1 MGVIKFVIWFPIF
14 VFFLTKDKSFCK
26 WRGLGITKPVIFC
39 GRHKCM
45 TRQWIRITTN
55 SIIRDSCFFFKIK
68 SDTFLIPSSPSP
80 HNWQPNQRIRY
91 FQLALN
97 FWCEKNYGFINII
110 GNKVLW
116 TRKYNRRSSGT
127 SGIPVFTAFS
137 NLNFALIRTVP
148 STWHIAALQLKDEL
162 TLMKNSGQVCFFSEL
177 ITIYLLIGVG
187 WISVGGTQLVF
198 YWFNGRN
205 FMGDDQN
212 CKRSGDN
219 KKDNQISKWKYFFL
233 FYHSKLS
240 SHFVPVYP

>member
-1 MGVIKFVIWFPIF
+1 MFWWLACFRKHVRGHLTSWEARKRPYIDDVHIIGSGGYKICDMFSNFC
-14 VFFLTKDKSFCK
+14 FFFTKDIFFCR
-26 WRGLGITKPVIFC
+26 WRGLGITKSVIFC

-45 TRQWIRITTN
+45 TRQWIKITTN

-137 NLNFALIRTVP
+137 NLNSA
-148 STWHIAALQLKDEL
+148 
-162 TLMKNSGQVCFFSEL
+162 
-177 ITIYLLIGVG
+177 
-187 WISVGGTQLVF
+187 
-198 YWFNGRN
+198 
-205 FMGDDQN
+205 
-212 CKRSGDN
+212 
-219 KKDNQISKWKYFFL
+219 
-233 FYHSKLS
+233 
-240 SHFVPVYP
+240 